1 LDTTGQLLAKSPSFG
16 KRAPRAELKQ
26 ASTKRSKVTILPVY
40 HTGPP
45 TAARQVY
52 NTCDAICALDPPV
65 QGKRAAKA
73 DVEGHGV
80 TTHIA
85 DDVMH
90 GWEATKLIKIF
101 PLDALCA
108 LSGLSPASFASR
120 DPSNITRFLLAK
132 FRKVSY
138 ATVRNSRQSL
148 TRLIKFMHV
157 RVLEWEDQFGNLP
170 EIDLFDFLM
179 SVHVETLANVT
190 TSRPGFD
197 AIWEVYSGLHYL
209 SPHLGCPPKTCA
221 RHYFTRVHNTVWN
234 QSSKVLS
241 LSRRQLFSGSV
252 TAQATRALLRS
263 WPVGRTPL
271 LFPP

>member
-1 LDTTGQLLAKSPSFG
+1 MAKSPSFG

-52 NTCDAICALDPPV
+52 NTCDAICALNPPV

-90 GWEATKLIKIF
+90 WWEATKLIKIF

-157 RVLEWEDQFGNLP
+157 RVLEWEHQFGNLP

-179 SVHVETLANVT
+179 SVSSCRNSCECHHFT
-190 TSRPGFD
+190 
-197 AIWEVYSGLHYL
+197 
-209 SPHLGCPPKTCA
+209 A
-221 RHYFTRVHNTVWN
+221 RF
-234 QSSKVLS
+234 
-241 LSRRQLFSGSV
+241 
-252 TAQATRALLRS
+252 
-263 WPVGRTPL
+263 
-271 LFPP
+271 